1 MDDRKQKLNHMM
13 DHLEDFTK
21 EYCDFLPADIPE
33 LFSFPTTVEFLRN
46 HVSPNVPFVL
56 RNGVSHWPAIKKW
69 KNNQYLRVQMQ
80 DKMCTVAVTPNGYA
94 DAIVDDKFVLPEERT
109 MPFTEFLD
117 EMESPRESRVFYLQ
131 KQNNCLADEFS
142 SLLNDVDTH
151 IPWATDAIGDL
162 PEAANFWLGDKR
174 AVTSLHKDNYE
185 NIYCVIRGCK
195 EFLLYPPVAVLWM
208 PYETFQKSEY
218 YFEDDEFKIKDLN
231 AKVKWIP
238 FDPEFPDFRKY
249 PMLLQIRSYKVILKQ
264 GDVLYLPSLWFHHV
278 RQSHSCIAVNY
289 WYEMKYDGKY
299 PFFYLM
305 DKLGQLSISSTIK
318 DTPESEEES
327 ESRSENS
334 ISGCHE

>member
-1 MDDRKQKLNHMM
+1 MDDRKQKLNPIM

-21 EYCDFLPADIPE
+21 EYCAMKE
-33 LFSFPTTVEFLRN
+33 LWYGDSCYLLKIVF
-46 HVSPNVPFVL
+46 VPYYSRISSKSCISKCTICIKKWCRSL
-56 RNGVSHWPAIKKW
+56 ACNKKW

-80 DKMCTVAVTPNGYA
+80 EKMCTVAVTPNGYA

-109 MPFTEFLD
+109 MPFSEFLD

-151 IPWATDAIGDL
+151 ISWATDAIGDL

-185 NIYCVIRGCK
+185 NIYCVIQ
-195 EFLLYPPVAVLWM
+195 
-208 PYETFQKSEY
+208 TFQKSEY

-238 FDPEFPDFRKY
+238 FDPEFPDFRNI
-249 PMLLQIRSYKVILKQ
+249 QCFYKLEVTK
-264 GDVLYLPSLWFHHV
+264 
-278 RQSHSCIAVNY
+278 
-289 WYEMKYDGKY
+289 
-299 PFFYLM
+299 FF
-305 DKLGQLSISSTIK
+305 
-318 DTPESEEES
+318 
-327 ESRSENS
+327 
-334 ISGCHE
+334 